1 VANPSRNEYIRI
13 FQSYADNVSVEMDIH
28 DLGLFYDRKYN
39 CNLLAS
45 CYHPKY
51 LLDFIGSYCEFNAL
65 PKVASLEMLER
76 AWDGVFTLD

>member
-1 VANPSRNEYIRI
+1 
-13 FQSYADNVSVEMDIH
+13 
-28 DLGLFYDRKYN
+28 
-39 CNLLAS
+39 LLAS